1 MKIIFTDEFQK
12 GTYVFPEKT
21 MNPFALY
28 EWLQNV
34 EFKED
39 DVIVTCNDYVI
50 KEINIKIMKGEI
62 STNGMESISKWD
74 RKVEID
80 AKYGLDIKSIDGLI
94 HHQNQVAN
102 AVYYRTGEDDESWKD
117 IKPLPNRWRK

>member
-28 EWLQNV
+28 EWIQNV
-34 EFKED
+34 EFKAD

-50 KEINIKIMKGEI
+50 KEINIKIMRGDLKAKDIEA
-62 STNGMESISKWD
+62 ISKWD
-74 RKVEID
+74 KKVEID
-80 AKYGLDIKSIDGLI
+80 EFFGIELKSIDAIIDRQNLI
-94 HHQNQVAN
+94 CKELMWADKD
-102 AVYYRTGEDDESWKD
+102 ARKD
-117 IKPLPNRWRK
+117 IKPLPSKWRK